1 MKSKR
6 PWAGRKEAPGGRHSE
21 RTTPVHPLGNAEV
34 AA

>member
-1 MKSKR
+1 MKAKR

-21 RTTPVHPLGNAEV
+21 GTTAVGPLGNVEV